1 MPVRYE
7 LRHDEVIAPSV
18 SELSLLRAED
28 PVYWYEGDAPESCRA
43 RIRRDVMIEGK
54 RDKHF
59 YEQRA
64 SDEMA
69 RHFLSADYDVR
80 QEDRQ
85 HERPPAAVAPSVGP
99 IPVT

>member
-1 MPVRYE
+1 
-7 LRHDEVIAPSV
+7 
-18 SELSLLRAED
+18 
-28 PVYWYEGDAPESCRA
+28 
-43 RIRRDVMIEGK
+43 MIEGK

-80 QEDRQ
+80 QENRQ
-85 HERPPAAVAPSVGP
+85 HERPPAAVAPSMGP